1 MFKKMTHKSD
11 WLRRQVGHGKEIQA
25 VCSLN
30 AEFTRPLWVF
40 GMSSYDFIQSNEQGS
55 IIACSYRCFT
65 IVSKYIYTL
74 LFQGNLRISSGSYSV
89 LMNVQEKGKIISWHH
104 RWSPELFFKSWCSFV
119 IYSQHCRSSYTLFS
133 YLWIWVSIVIGA

>member
-1 MFKKMTHKSD
+1 MFKKMTDKFD

-65 IVSKYIYTL
+65 IVSKYIYTHFISREL
-74 LFQGNLRISSGSYSV
+74 ENFVWKLFRPY
-89 LMNVQEKGKIISWHH
+89 ECAGKRENHILAS
-104 RWSPELFFKSWCSFV
+104 
-119 IYSQHCRSSYTLFS
+119 
-133 YLWIWVSIVIGA
+133 